1 MGRRF
6 EQYIENGYIVGAD
19 PSFEE
24 FAMTDDNNNEDEGI
38 EPEMNPSQ
46 GGNRNAETQALTII
60 V

>member
-24 FAMTDDNNNEDEGI
+24 SAMTDDNNDEDEGI
-38 EPEMNPSQ
+38 EPSQ
-46 GGNRNAETQALTII
+46 GGNRNAETQAFTII